1 MGLSRKIIAFA
12 LVVAFATVVSAHPI
26 IDTRDESDATYS
38 VLLNGSQVARLAAW
52 GGLAA
57 KTRAEIVAC
66 RLENFIEAGDPS
78 SVRVEV
84 YGDLL
89 VIRTNLGILVT
100 VDDVT
105 AGIEGEADA
114 RALARQWAARLAGV
128 LAARAGIQG
137 GYERVVDQGR
147 PAPGRPEVA
156 DVPPA
161 GRPAQA
167 GSARAASSKPSAQAS
182 QATQVIEGIASWYG
196 PGFHGRLTASG
207 EVFDQNA
214 MTAAHKTLP
223 FGTRLLVKDSV
234 SGKSVVVV
242 INDRGPFVGNRILDL
257 SARAAEQLDMAVR
270 GISRVIAQVL
280 PIH

>member
-1 MGLSRKIIAFA
+1 MELSRKIIAFA

-26 IDTRDESDATYS
+26 IDTRDESDAMYS
-38 VLLNGSQVARLAAW
+38 VLLNGSQVARLATW
-52 GGLAA
+52 GGLGA
-57 KTRAEIVAC
+57 KARAEIVAC

-78 SVRVEV
+78 SLRVEM
-84 YGDLL
+84 YGDLP

-105 AGIEGEADA
+105 AGLEGAADA
-114 RALARQWAARLAGV
+114 RALARQWTARLASA

-137 GYERVVDQGR
+137 GYERVVDHAR
-147 PAPGRPEVA
+147 PAPGMPAVA
-156 DVPPA
+156 DAPA
-161 GRPAQA
+161 TGKPLQA
-167 GSARAASSKPSAQAS
+167 AKGASSKATAQAS

-196 PGFHGRLTASG
+196 PGFHGHLTASG

-257 SARAAEQLDMAVR
+257 SARAAEQLDMAAR

-280 PIH
+280 PTH